1 MKTLIKKTSLLLL
14 VCMAAFV
21 FAGCSDDDD
30 GPGVDDTLAGTWE
43 IVSSYEAEY
52 EGETLVWSVTDDLV
66 GVTVVLGQDGS
77 VTWKG
82 RDIGTWAVAG
92 STFYLTNTEED
103 GEPYTET
110 YTLTRESS
118 SRITFAYD
126 ETYTDDGRT
135 YRLVETFTME
145 RVGGSSGGDTDTDDE
160 EDGAIAVYDPVF
172 GVPITDDEAM
182 AGAYPTV
189 KDVVGSWRKVYGFN
203 AGYVDGVLSNSNS
216 WEMLDV
222 EDAMA
227 DYTLYED
234 GTLLVPDGD
243 GISTGT
249 WQLNDSQII
258 FSVGGT
264 TSTYTVTFYGFI
276 YLVWRDDYNETRDGV
291 TIHVINSTT
300 LVRVY

>member
-14 VCMAAFV
+14 VCMAAFA
-21 FAGCSDDDD
+21 FTGCSDDDD

-145 RVGGSSGGDTDTDDE
+145 RVGGSSGGDTDE
-160 EDGAIAVYDPVF
+160 EDNGDVGTSPAYDALYAVPTTDVGAMDGVSSLTVDDVIGTWKLNF
-172 GVPITDDEAM
+172 GFY
-182 AGAYPTV
+182 AY
-189 KDVVGSWRKVYGFN
+189 
-203 AGYVDGVLSNSNS
+203 YVDGGLNDT
-216 WEMLDV
+216 EYLEDEDV
-222 EDAMA
+222 GDIL
-227 DYTLYED
+227 TLYED
-234 GTLLVPDGD
+234 GRAVVVSADGTN
-243 GISTGT
+243 TGT
-249 WQLNDSQII
+249 WTLNGSQII
-258 FSVGGT
+258 ASMSGEGT
-264 TSTYTVTFYGFI
+264 FTYTVTYCDDA
-276 YLVWRDDYNETRDGV
+276 YTVWRDDYYETRDGV
-291 TIHVINSTT
+291 TTHVIMSWT
-300 LVRVY
+300 LERVN